1 MRQSHSWAALIPCR
15 DEAVALPGLLQEV
28 RRFLPAVLVVDDG
41 SRDATGAIAREM
53 GVDCLALWPG
63 QGKGA
68 ALQAGF
74 RHLEVL
80 GFSHAVTLDGDGQHS
95 PDDIPRFLSCGR
107 DTGADLVVGSR
118 TMAPG
123 SMPWSRRAANRAMS
137 ACLSFYAGR
146 ALPDSQCGFRL
157 VDLRRARQAGAAT
170 RHFEYESEM
179 LLSFVQRGFRVE
191 FVPVQTIYRG
201 ERSKIRPLSDTWRW
215 LLWYTEIF
223 RETTRGK
230 FRKHL
235 PSLPGNSACGE
246 K

>member
-80 GFSHAVTLDGDGQHS
+80 GFSHAVTLDGDGRGPCRRQPNDGARVNALVAPRRQSRHERLSVLLRGARLAGFAVRIS
-95 PDDIPRFLSCGR
+95 PG
-107 DTGADLVVGSR
+107 
-118 TMAPG
+118 
-123 SMPWSRRAANRAMS
+123 
-137 ACLSFYAGR
+137 
-146 ALPDSQCGFRL
+146 
-157 VDLRRARQAGAAT
+157 
-170 RHFEYESEM
+170 
-179 LLSFVQRGFRVE
+179 
-191 FVPVQTIYRG
+191 
-201 ERSKIRPLSDTWRW
+201 
-215 LLWYTEIF
+215 
-223 RETTRGK
+223 
-230 FRKHL
+230 
-235 PSLPGNSACGE
+235 
-246 K
+246 